1 MSALTYLLAKKWK
14 NIFMVIA
21 KNPIYLASV
30 LGIGVFYFLSIGLSA
45 ALTDGGMIQRDK
57 TEFLAIVIMLYLQVF
72 ILLMKNSVESGAA
85 VFVMSDVNMLFPAP
99 FTPMRILRYGLTQQ
113 VSYAF
118 LTGILFVTQYPI
130 VTDVYHVSGWEFL
143 IVLIGFAITILLAQS
158 LSMLV
163 FIYTTAED
171 KKRNVIRVLYYV
183 MMVGMYVYLFAYM
196 AQASG
201 RIMERAIHG
210 INSLPMLLY
219 PVAGWVGMFMYGML
233 LDKPLYMLGGLGL
246 LLLTAIVIG
255 IVLHFSKQDY
265 YEDVLTTAE
274 ITRATMSARRD
285 GDPGDVAPR
294 HIKVGK
300 IGIGKGWGASAFF
313 YKHRLENRRS
323 SVWLLSSTGLLFA
336 VIIVGFAWLS
346 GETSLL
352 GLFFLSVYMQM
363 ISLSLGRLLKELI
376 KPYIYLVPASSTKK
390 LLYSILEAIPSSL
403 AESLLIF
410 IPLYF
415 LLNESVL
422 RILLCILCRTTFGL
436 LVVAGNVL
444 VERLFN
450 GILPRQVLMIL
461 YTVMFMLLSLP
472 GIAAGVGLY
481 LLQPGSDILCTILIG
496 ISVVNIPMSLLILYL
511 SRNLLESA

>member
-1 MSALTYLLAKKWK
+1 MSALTYLLVKKWK

-30 LGIGVFYFLSIGLSA
+30 LGMGVFYGISLGLSA
-45 ALTDGGMIQRDK
+45 AITDGGILQRDK
-57 TEFLAIVIMLYLQVF
+57 SEFLAIVIMLYLQVF
-72 ILLMKNSVESGAA
+72 ILLMKNSLESGAA

-99 FTPMRILRYGLTQQ
+99 FTPMKILRYGLTQQ
-113 VSYAF
+113 VTYAA
-118 LTGILFVTQYPI
+118 LMGILFVTQYPI
-130 VTDVYHVSGWEFL
+130 VTDVYHVTGWEFL
-143 IVLIGFAITILLAQS
+143 VALIGFALVILMAQS
-158 LSMLV
+158 ISMLV

-171 KKRNVIRVLYYV
+171 KKRNVLRVLYYAF
-183 MMVGMYVYLFAYM
+183 MAGMYVYLFGYM
-196 AQASG
+196 AQAEGSV
-201 RIMERAIHG
+201 MARAIDA

-219 PVAGWVGMFMYGML
+219 PVAGWVGMFIHGMVL
-233 LDKPLYMLGGLGL
+233 HKPMYMLGGLL
-246 LLLTAIVIG
+246 LLALTAAVVA
-255 IVLHFSKQDY
+255 IVLHNSKQDY

-274 ITRATMSARRD
+274 ITRSTMTARRD

-294 HIKVGK
+294 HIKLGK
-300 IGIGKGWGASAFF
+300 IGIGKGSGASVFF

-323 SVWLLSSTGLLFA
+323 SVWLLSSTGLVFA

-363 ISLSLGRLLKELI
+363 VSLSLGRLLKELI

-403 AESLLIF
+403 AESFLIF

-461 YTVMFMLLSLP
+461 YTVMFMLLSVP
-472 GIAAGVGLY
+472 GIAAGIGLY
-481 LLQPGSDILCTILIG
+481 LLQPGSDILCVLLIG
-496 ISVVNIPMSLLILYL
+496 ISVVNVPMSLLILFL
-511 SRNLLESA
+511 SRHLLESA